1 MKILKNFLF
10 SISIIIFICLC
21 YISLYNVFQ
30 TDDYIYAA
38 QSRNLGIL
46 NNCFDFYKN
55 WGGRY
60 FTYSLNTLIPVGKP
74 EFYWLPKTLPVF
86 YFVLL
91 IFGFYKNFR
100 FFFKLNKPEALQK
113 SFVLFLFYTVCLAS
127 ISEHYFWISGAN
139 IYLLPIILANFLI
152 YFFGRFQYNRKVKP
166 IIFLLL
172 FLLMGSNEFV
182 AIYLLLFLIF
192 NYFQNKQKDNFLF
205 LAFGIFG
212 FLLSFLAPGN
222 FNRFTESET
231 NFLIKNAKRIGVFMI
246 NSGYV
251 FLKIS
256 LILPFFIVF
265 FEEEIK
271 IVLSKISINKIRIY
285 LAFSLVTLLFSGFL
299 LLLNSGRTIDTITFY
314 TLLLSSFLVYYYFEN
329 YKKLFWISVIILF
342 LPTIPL
348 FHFKSTNFY
357 LNYNVNTIFK
367 EIIYTNLKKYENEIN
382 TRHEILKHSRETKVY
397 LKPIISKP
405 KVLYFEELGTEEAPN
420 YINSQLEKF
429 YKKDKIFLQAK

>member
-1 MKILKNFLF
+1 MKNLKKFLF

-21 YISLYNVFQ
+21 YISFYNVFQ

-46 NNCFDFYKN
+46 YNCFDFYKN

-60 FTYSLNTLIPVGKP
+60 FTYSLNTLIPAGKP

-100 FFFKLNKPEALQK
+100 FFFKLNKSEALQK
-113 SFVLFLFYTVCLAS
+113 SFVLFLFYTVCLTS
-127 ISEHYFWISGAN
+127 ISEHYFWISAAN
-139 IYLLPIILANFLI
+139 IYLLSIILVNFLI

-192 NYFQNKQKDNFLF
+192 NYIQNKQKDNFLF
-205 LAFGIFG
+205 LVFGSFW
-212 FLLSFLAPGN
+212 FLLSFFAPGN

-256 LILPFFIVF
+256 LILPLFIVF

-299 LLLNSGRTIDTITFY
+299 FLLNSGRTIDTITFY

-357 LNYNVNTIFK
+357 LSYNVNTIFK

-382 TRHEILKHSRETKVY
+382 ARHEILKHSKETKVY
-397 LKPIISKP
+397 LKPITSKP